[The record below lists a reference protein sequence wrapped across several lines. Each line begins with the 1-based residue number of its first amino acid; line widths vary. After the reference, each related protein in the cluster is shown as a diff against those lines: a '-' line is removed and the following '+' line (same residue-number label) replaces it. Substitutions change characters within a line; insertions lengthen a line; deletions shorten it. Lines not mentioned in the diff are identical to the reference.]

1 MCILICMNTKQMPFV
16 SEHIVL
22 ILRVHTLKLF
32 ADKEHNQKGKFV
44 LVERGFHQF
53 SQAKG

>member
-44 LVERGFHQF
+44 LVERG
-53 SQAKG
+53 

>member
-1 MCILICMNTKQMPFV
+1 MQFV

-22 ILRVHTLKLF
+22 ILKVHALKFF

-44 LVERGFHQF
+44 LAER
-53 SQAKG
+53 